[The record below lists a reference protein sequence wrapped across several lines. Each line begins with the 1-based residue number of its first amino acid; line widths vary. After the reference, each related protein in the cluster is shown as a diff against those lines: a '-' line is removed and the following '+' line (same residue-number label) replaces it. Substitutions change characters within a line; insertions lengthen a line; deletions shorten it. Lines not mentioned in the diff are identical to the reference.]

1 MYGGVGD
8 GGENGL
14 ISSMGSGAFSEAS
27 IRRGFV
33 RKVYGILTGQL
44 VLTMAIIGI
53 FYIPAVADYAVNNI
67 WMFWVAF
74 AMTFACLI
82 ALACCPD
89 VRRKSPSNFIC
100 LGLFTLA
107 EGFLLGCVA
116 ATYTKE
122 EVLMALGICVI
133 LVIALTLFAW
143 QTKVDFTAMGGI
155 LLVRFIYSFKLN
167 S

>member
-1 MYGGVGD
+1 
-8 GGENGL
+8 
-14 ISSMGSGAFSEAS
+14 
-27 IRRGFV
+27 
-33 RKVYGILTGQL
+33 
-44 VLTMAIIGI
+44 
-53 FYIPAVADYAVNNI
+53 
-67 WMFWVAF
+67 
-74 AMTFACLI
+74 
-82 ALACCPD
+82 
-89 VRRKSPSNFIC
+89 
-100 LGLFTLA
+100 LA

-155 LLVRFIYSFKLN
+155 LLVRFVYSFKLN